1 MDMKPS
7 VNVRLMENLLQ
18 WDPLGYGVDAYD
30 TECVDVVQAVHEL
43 DEINSLAKKIQ
54 AIYEFSF
61 EENIPLSHCREKAME
76 LLLIKNEDSSCSI

>member
-1 MDMKPS
+1 MIRAS

-43 DEINSLAKKIQ
+43 YDTEILAKKIQ
-54 AIYEFSF
+54 DIYEFSF
-61 EENIPLSHCREKAME
+61 EEFIPLSKCKEKAIE
-76 LLLIKNEDSSCSI
+76 LLVIKNEEDSCSI

>member
-1 MDMKPS
+1 MIKAS

-43 DEINSLAKKIQ
+43 DDLDKLAKKIQ
-54 AIYEFSF
+54 DIYEFSF
-61 EENIPLSHCREKAME
+61 EQFIPLSTCKDKAIE
-76 LLLIKNEDSSCSI
+76 LLVIKNEEDSCSL

>member
-1 MDMKPS
+1 MIKAS

-43 DEINSLAKKIQ
+43 DDISKLAQKIQ
-54 AIYEFSF
+54 DIYEFSF
-61 EENIPLSHCREKAME
+61 EEFIPLSKCKEKAME
-76 LLLIKNEDSSCSI
+76 LMVIKNEEDSCSI

>member
-1 MDMKPS
+1 MIKAS

-43 DEINSLAKKIQ
+43 DEIDQLAKKIQ
-54 AIYEFSF
+54 DIYEFSF
-61 EENIPLSHCREKAME
+61 EQFIPISKCKDKAKE
-76 LLLIKNEDSSCSI
+76 LMMIKNEEDSCSL

>member
-1 MDMKPS
+1 MIKAS

-43 DEINSLAKKIQ
+43 DDINKLAKKIQ
-54 AIYEFSF
+54 EIYEFSF
-61 EENIPLSHCREKAME
+61 EEFIPLSKCKEKSLE
-76 LLLIKNEDSSCSI
+76 LMVIKNEEDSCSI

>member
-1 MDMKPS
+1 MIKAT

-43 DEINSLAKKIQ
+43 DDIDKLAKRIQ
-54 AIYEFSF
+54 DIYEFSF
-61 EENIPLSHCREKAME
+61 EQFIPISQCKDKAVE
-76 LLLIKNEDSSCSI
+76 LMVIKNEEDSCSL

>member
-1 MDMKPS
+1 MIKAS

-43 DEINSLAKKIQ
+43 DDINKLAKKIQ
-54 AIYEFSF
+54 DIYEFSF
-61 EENIPLSHCREKAME
+61 EEFIPLSKCKEKAME
-76 LLLIKNEDSSCSI
+76 LMVIKNEEDSCSI

>member
-1 MDMKPS
+1 MIKAS

-43 DEINSLAKKIQ
+43 DDSNKLAKKIQ
-54 AIYEFSF
+54 DIYEFSF
-61 EENIPLSHCREKAME
+61 EEFIPLTKCKEKALE
-76 LLLIKNEDSSCSI
+76 LMVIKNSEDSCSL

>member
-1 MDMKPS
+1 MKKAT

-43 DEINSLAKKIQ
+43 DDIDELAKKIQ
-54 AIYEFSF
+54 DIYEFSF
-61 EENIPLSHCREKAME
+61 EQFIPISTCKAKAKE
-76 LLLIKNEDSSCSI
+76 LMVIKNEEDSCSL

>member
-1 MDMKPS
+1 MIKAS

-43 DEINSLAKKIQ
+43 DNIDQLAKKIQ
-54 AIYEFSF
+54 DIYEFSF
-61 EENIPLSHCREKAME
+61 EQFIPLSLCKDKAKDLMV
-76 LLLIKNEDSSCSI
+76 IKNEEDSCSL

>member
-1 MDMKPS
+1 MIKAS

-43 DEINSLAKKIQ
+43 DDINKLAKKIQ
-54 AIYEFSF
+54 DIYEFSF
-61 EENIPLSHCREKAME
+61 EEFIPLSKCKEKAVE
-76 LLLIKNEDSSCSI
+76 LMVIKNSEDSCTL

>member
-1 MDMKPS
+1 MIKAS

-43 DEINSLAKKIQ
+43 EDINKLAKKIQ
-54 AIYEFSF
+54 DIYEFSF
-61 EENIPLSHCREKAME
+61 EEFIPLSKCKEKAVE
-76 LLLIKNEDSSCSI
+76 LMVIKNSEDSCTL